1 MSLPRDARGRLAF
14 AGGLLCILGAIGVVA
29 RARHLQHRMEVEGV
43 PATPDWTIA
52 LRSARRPDD
61 LIAGAAML
69 GLAGGPSTRHRDPS
83 ATRPEAPPLR
93 RSR

>member
-14 AGGLLCILGAIGVVA
+14 AGGLLCILGAIGAVA
-29 RARHLQHRMEVEGV
+29 RARHLQHQMQLEGV

-69 GLAGGPSTRHRDPS
+69 GLAGVSLVSWSVLR
-83 ATRPEAPPLR
+83 ATRP
-93 RSR
+93 